1 MLASHSTSVSQ
12 SSVHHV
18 DQTPS
23 WMLRERTRVL
33 RTHASKPNDDQ
44 GSSESSVVYWMQRD
58 VRTVDNWALLYA
70 SHVAQTSNSTLRV
83 VYCLLPPNPSTDASE
98 IRPFYDRLTERYGSF
113 LLGGLQHVHT
123 ELADKNIP
131 LHVLLPPGPQL
142 VASTVLD
149 HLEHCKAH
157 IVIGDHSP
165 LKPYRTWWEENFVS
179 LCESRNSNISI
190 IHVDAHNVV
199 PVWHASPKREIGAR
213 TLRTKLNRLTEAF
226 LDEFP
231 SLTHQNTNSSLNLP
245 PWDQERYIHYLNWDT
260 SVPTVDW
267 AEPGTR
273 AGMARFKSFTETG
286 LPKFAELR
294 NNPNEKTI
302 CSHLSPWIN
311 HGHISFQRLAQILR
325 STFHKKYANGTAMF
339 LEEGLV
345 RRELSDN
352 FVYYTPRIYDSMDS
366 ALSWAQETLQ
376 VHASDP
382 REWDFSTSELETSR
396 THDDLW
402 NAAQL
407 QLVQT
412 GKLHGFV
419 SEQSVISTIIL
430 RVFVIF
436 HD

>member
-1 MLASHSTSVSQ
+1 MQTSSTSESTVQ
-12 SSVHHV
+12 HV
-18 DQTPS
+18 DQIPS
-23 WMLRERTRVL
+23 WMLPERTRVL
-33 RTHASKPNDDQ
+33 RNHQSKINADHDL
-44 GSSESSVVYWMQRD
+44 SESSVVYWMQRD

-83 VYCLLPPNPSTDASE
+83 VYCLPPPNPSTETSV
-98 IRPFYDRLTERYGSF
+98 IRPFYEKLTERYGSF
-113 LLGGLQHVHT
+113 LLGGLQLVHA

-131 LHVLLPPGPQL
+131 LHVILPKDPQQ

-149 HLEHCKAH
+149 RLEHWKAH
-157 IVIGDHSP
+157 TIIGDHSP
-165 LKPYRTWWEENFVS
+165 LKPYRMWWEENFLA
-179 LCESRNSNISI
+179 LCEARDSKISI

-213 TLRTKLNRLTEAF
+213 TLRSKLNRVMDTF

-231 SLTHQNTNSSLNLP
+231 PLTHQNTNNPSLSLP
-245 PWDQERYIHYLNWDT
+245 PWDQERYVHYLQWDS
-260 SVPTVDW
+260 SVPPVDW
-267 AEPGTR
+267 AQPGTH
-273 AGMARFKSFTETG
+273 AGMAQFESFTKIG
-286 LPKFAELR
+286 LPKFSELR
-294 NNPNEKTI
+294 NNPNEMTI

-311 HGHISFQRLAQILR
+311 HGHISFQRLARILR
-325 STFHKKYANGTAMF
+325 SSFHKKYANGTAMF

-352 FVYYTPRIYDSMDS
+352 FVYYTPHIYDSMDS
-366 ALSWAQETLQ
+366 ALVWAQETLR

-407 QLVQT
+407 QLVRT

-419 SEQSVISTIIL
+419 SKHDVTSPISFAL
-430 RVFVIF
+430 YFLAVS
-436 HD
+436 D